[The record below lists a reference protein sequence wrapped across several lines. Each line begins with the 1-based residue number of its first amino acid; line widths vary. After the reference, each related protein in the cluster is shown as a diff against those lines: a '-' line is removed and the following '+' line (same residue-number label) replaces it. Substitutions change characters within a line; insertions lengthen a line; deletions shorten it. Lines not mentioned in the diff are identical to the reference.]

1 MTDRRDI
8 SELVRQITNAPGGSG
23 PERKAITNGER
34 ITRSKWFLL
43 LQRLFAGLTT
53 MLGYAGLFI
62 FCAAIILLRL
72 NNIRLQLNKSWLLI
86 SIAFLAFPWARVGYR
101 RWRGD
106 N

>member
-1 MTDRRDI
+1 MTERRDI
-8 SELVRQITNAPGGSG
+8 SKLVRKITNAPGGSG
-23 PERKAITNGER
+23 PERNAITNSGR
-34 ITRSKWFLL
+34 IRRSKWLIL

-53 MLGYAGLFI
+53 ILGYAGLFI

-72 NNIRLQLNKSWLLI
+72 NDIRLQLNKSWLLI